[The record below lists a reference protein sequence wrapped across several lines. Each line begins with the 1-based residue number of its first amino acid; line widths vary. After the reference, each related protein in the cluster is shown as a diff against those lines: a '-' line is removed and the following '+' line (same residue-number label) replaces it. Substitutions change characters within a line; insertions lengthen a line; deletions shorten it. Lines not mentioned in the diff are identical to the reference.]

1 MILSLIMFCIKA
13 LIVLLFLI
21 TIFVIIISFFASSRK
36 NDFPNTPSIQTNK
49 KKSYAQENQEYYE
62 SLINNHSFNFN
73 DRFNIGPD
81 KADLGDYGEFLTFKE
96 IVRWSSNYSYNYKIL
111 RNLNI
116 GTHCEIDLVW
126 IHETGIYVFES
137 KNISGRIYGDENS
150 KQWCQILNSQLKKQL
165 YNPIFQN
172 NGHINALKHILGNNY
187 FYCSIIV
194 FSERCVL
201 DEIPS
206 DTHSRIITK
215 RNYLRSKLTEKITS
229 EQSKL
234 SIAQIEALYRKLL
247 PYIYASK
254 DAKQKHADY
263 INKKYGN
270 KRDNYNEDTNDDVDL
285 PF

>member
-1 MILSLIMFCIKA
+1 MIF
-13 LIVLLFLI
+13 FLI
-21 TIFVIIISFFASSRK
+21 IIISTLIHFLKLLGVKSFQ
-36 NDFPNTPSIQTNK
+36 SIPQNK
-49 KKSYAQENQEYYE
+49 SVKTKSYAQENQEYYE
-62 SLINNHSFNFN
+62 SIIKSNSFNFN
-73 DRFNIGPD
+73 DRFNICPN
-81 KADLGDYGEFLTFKE
+81 KSDLGDYGEFLTFKE

-137 KNISGRIYGDENS
+137 KNISGLICGNENS
-150 KQWCQILNSQLKKQL
+150 NQWHQTLNNRLKKQL

-172 NGHINALKHILGNNY
+172 NGHINALKRILGNNY

-206 DTHSRIITK
+206 NTHSRIITK
-215 RNYLRSKLTEKITS
+215 RNYLKSKLTEKITS

-247 PYIYASK
+247 PYTYASQ
-254 DAKQKHADY
+254 DIKQKHSDY

-270 KRDNYNEDTNDDVDL
+270 KDNNDDDVDL

>member
-1 MILSLIMFCIKA
+1 MISSLIALLIKVA
-13 LIVLLFLI
+13 IVLVVVVVIKSLKSSSSDNSLNKNTS
-21 TIFVIIISFFASSRK
+21 TISDRV
-36 NDFPNTPSIQTNK
+36 
-49 KKSYAQENQEYYE
+49 KSYAQKNQEYYE
-62 SLINNHSFNFN
+62 SIVNNNSFNFN

-96 IVRWSSNYSYNYKIL
+96 IVRWSSNYNYNYKIL

-137 KNISGRIYGDENS
+137 KNISGQIYGDENS
-150 KQWCQILNSQLKKQL
+150 NQWCKILNNRTKKQF

-172 NGHINALKHILGNNY
+172 NGHINALKRILGNHY
-187 FYCSIIV
+187 SYCSIIV

-201 DEIPS
+201 DEIPF

-254 DAKQKHADY
+254 DIKQKHSDY
-263 INKKYGN
+263 INKKYGCKN
-270 KRDNYNEDTNDDVDL
+270 GNDDDVDL

>member
-1 MILSLIMFCIKA
+1 MISSLIALLIKVA
-13 LIVLLFLI
+13 IVLVVVVVIKSLKSSSSDNSLNKNTS
-21 TIFVIIISFFASSRK
+21 TISDRV
-36 NDFPNTPSIQTNK
+36 
-49 KKSYAQENQEYYE
+49 KSYAQENQEYYE
-62 SLINNHSFNFN
+62 SLINNNSFNFN

-96 IVRWSSNYSYNYKIL
+96 IVRWSSNYNYNYKIL

-137 KNISGRIYGDENS
+137 KNISGRIYGDKNS

-172 NGHINALKHILGNNY
+172 NGHINVLKHILGNNY

-247 PYIYASK
+247 PYTYASQ
-254 DAKQKHADY
+254 DIKQKHSDY

-270 KRDNYNEDTNDDVDL
+270 KDNNDDNVDL

>member
-1 MILSLIMFCIKA
+1 MISSLITFCIKS
-13 LIVLLFLI
+13 LIVIFFLI
-21 TIFVIIISFFASSRK
+21 IIISTLIHFLKLLGVKSFQ
-36 NDFPNTPSIQTNK
+36 SIPHNK
-49 KKSYAQENQEYYE
+49 SVKTKSYAQENQEYYE
-62 SLINNHSFNFN
+62 SIIKSNSFNFN
-73 DRFNIGPD
+73 DRFNICPN
-81 KADLGDYGEFLTFKE
+81 KSDLGDYGEFLTFKE

-137 KNISGRIYGDENS
+137 KNISGLICGNENS
-150 KQWCQILNSQLKKQL
+150 NQWHQTLNNRLKKQL

-172 NGHINALKHILGNNY
+172 NGHINALKRILGNNY

-206 DTHSRIITK
+206 NTHSRIITK
-215 RNYLRSKLTEKITS
+215 RNYLKSKLTEKITS

-234 SIAQIEALYRKLL
+234 SIAQIEALYQKLL
-247 PYIYASK
+247 PYTYASQ
-254 DAKQKHADY
+254 DIKQKHSDY

-270 KRDNYNEDTNDDVDL
+270 KDNNNDDVDL

>member
-1 MILSLIMFCIKA
+1 MISSLITFCIKS
-13 LIVLLFLI
+13 LIVIFFLI
-21 TIFVIIISFFASSRK
+21 IIISTLIHFLKLLGVKSFQ
-36 NDFPNTPSIQTNK
+36 SIPQNK
-49 KKSYAQENQEYYE
+49 SVKTKSYAQENQEYYE
-62 SLINNHSFNFN
+62 SIIKSNSFNFN
-73 DRFNIGPD
+73 DRFNICPN
-81 KADLGDYGEFLTFKE
+81 KSDLGDYGEFLTFKE

-137 KNISGRIYGDENS
+137 KNISGLICGNESSN
-150 KQWCQILNSQLKKQL
+150 QWHQTLNNRLKKQL

-172 NGHINALKHILGNNY
+172 NGHINALKRILGNNY

-206 DTHSRIITK
+206 NTHSRIITK
-215 RNYLRSKLTEKITS
+215 RNYLKSKLTEKITS

-247 PYIYASK
+247 PYTYASQ
-254 DAKQKHADY
+254 DIKQKHSDY

-270 KRDNYNEDTNDDVDL
+270 KDNNDDDVDL